1 MFVSQRSR
9 QHKLLFSLLN
19 RFLKHVSTLP
29 DCCLKGWNAE
39 NKTANCW
46 LVIQYLSFDK
56 SGIHAK
62 IVFNFEGNVKF
73 GKFKIL
79 VIINEV
85 INQFK
90 IQCRKIKS

>member
-1 MFVSQRSR
+1 MLV
-9 QHKLLFSLLN
+9 
-19 RFLKHVSTLP
+19 P
-29 DCCLKGWNAE
+29 CCLKGWRAE
-39 NKTANCW
+39 NKTASCW
-46 LVIQYLSFDK
+46 LAVQYLSFDT

-62 IVFNFEGNVKF
+62 TVFDFKGNVKF

-79 VIINEV
+79 MIINEV